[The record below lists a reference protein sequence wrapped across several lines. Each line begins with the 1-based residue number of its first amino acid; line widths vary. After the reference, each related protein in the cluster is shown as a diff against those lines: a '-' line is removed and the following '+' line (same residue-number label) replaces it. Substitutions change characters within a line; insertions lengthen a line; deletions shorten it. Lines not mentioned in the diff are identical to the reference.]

1 MTERRRL
8 CIADDDPRMRWL
20 VRSVLRDE
28 FDELIEACDGR
39 QLLWE
44 LFRSTYADHVHTLI
58 VTDVCMP
65 VYNGLDVLEACEELQ
80 YAPRVLV
87 ITSFPS
93 PATRARV
100 QRLGG
105 RLLAKP
111 FTTAQLRDAVH
122 EAIA

>member
-1 MTERRRL
+1 MSERRRL

-20 VRSVLRDE
+20 VWSVLRDE
-28 FDELIEACDGR
+28 FDELVEARDGR

-44 LFRSTYADHVHTLI
+44 LFRSSYSEHVHTLI

-87 ITSFPS
+87 ITSFPN
-93 PATRARV
+93 PATRERV
-100 QRLGG
+100 ERLGG
-105 RLLAKP
+105 HLLAKP
-111 FTTAQLRDAVH
+111 FTTSQLREAVH
-122 EAIA
+122 EAIG